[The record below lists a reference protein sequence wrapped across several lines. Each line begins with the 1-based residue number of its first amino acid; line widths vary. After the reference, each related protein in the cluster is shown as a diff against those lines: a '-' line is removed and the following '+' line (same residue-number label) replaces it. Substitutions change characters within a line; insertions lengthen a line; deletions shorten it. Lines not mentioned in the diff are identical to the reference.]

1 MRLSAVT
8 ILLALG
14 ARQGS
19 ARFTY
24 EDFLGA
30 GKLIASILDYDL
42 PFIPVVT
49 VIAPACIGMC
59 VLLSWF
65 APRACGWE
73 RRSPETEAVDV
84 APAEPGTLLPGGV
97 PPTAPTL

>member
-1 MRLSAVT
+1 MPLQAA

-14 ARQGS
+14 ARQGP
-19 ARFTY
+19 APFTY

-49 VIAPACIGMC
+49 VIAPICIGMC
-59 VLLSWF
+59 VLFHRS
-65 APRACGWE
+65 APRVFRWG
-73 RRSPETEAVDV
+73 RRSPETEAVDM